1 MPELTPEMEEPLMLA
16 IDGGTPV
23 RTRPFPPRAAFGDR
37 EVELVTQ
44 AIRSQSLFRGPM
56 VKDFEE
62 GFARLYD
69 ATFAAASTSGTAAIH
84 VAIGTIDPEPG
95 DEIITA
101 PITDGGSVVPIVY
114 QNAIPIFAD
123 VDHTYNMDPRDVE
136 RKISPRT
143 RAILLVHLFGNP
155 CDMDAMMEIAGRHSI
170 PIIED
175 CSQAH
180 LTEYKGRLLG
190 TFGDISCFSLQQSK
204 HMTTGDG
211 GITLTNRDDLQRRMR
226 LFRDKGWTTEPGWG
240 RKSYEFLAPNYRM
253 TELQA
258 AVGLAQLEK
267 VARVVQR
274 RHELGSL
281 LTELIRD
288 APGIQPAPVTPGGK
302 HTYWAYSFPVT
313 EGSADEFA
321 AALKAEGIPAGA
333 HYTVEPIYR
342 CMDALAEKKTFG
354 TSGHPFDGCHGT
366 KPIDYPRGLCPRAEA
381 ALDHIVGMTIHEG
394 FTEQD
399 IRDTAAAV
407 CKVAEGLAEKRE
419 SR

>member
-1 MPELTPEMEEPLMLA
+1 MLA

-23 RTRPFPPRAAFGDR
+23 RDRPFPARTPFGDR

-44 AIRSQSLFRGPM
+44 AICSQNLFRGKL
-56 VKDFEE
+56 VQAFEE
-62 GFARLYD
+62 GFGQLYD
-69 ATFAAASTSGTAAIH
+69 AKYAVASTSGTAAIH
-84 VAIGTIDPEPG
+84 VAIGTINPEPG

-101 PITDGGSVVPIVY
+101 PITDGGSVVPIIY

-123 VDHTYNMDPRDVE
+123 VDETYNMDPRDVE
-136 RKISPRT
+136 AKITPRT
-143 RAILLVHLFGNP
+143 RAILLVNLFGNP
-155 CDMDAMMEIAGRHSI
+155 CDMDALVAISRRHGI
-170 PIIED
+170 PLIED

-180 LTEYKGRLLG
+180 LTEYKGRRLG
-190 TFGDISCFSLQQSK
+190 TFGDIACYSLQQSK

-211 GITLTNRDDLQRRMR
+211 GITITNREDLQRRMR

-267 VARVVQR
+267 VAAVVER
-274 RHELGSL
+274 RHALGSL
-281 LTELIRD
+281 LSERIRD
-288 APGIQPAPVTPGGK
+288 LPGIRPAPVTPGGK

-313 EGSADEFA
+313 EGSADDFA

-354 TSGHPFDGCHGT
+354 TSGHPFDGCHGAR
-366 KPIDYPRGLCPRAEA
+366 PVDYPRGLCPRAEA
-381 ALDHIVGMTIHEG
+381 ALEHIVGMTIHEN
-394 FTEQD
+394 FTEED
-399 IRDTAAAV
+399 ILDIATAV
-407 CKVAEGLAEKRE
+407 RKVAEGLAARRR
-419 SR
+419 SA

>member
-1 MPELTPEMEEPLMLA
+1 MLA
-16 IDGGTPV
+16 IEGGTPV
-23 RTRPFPPRAAFGDR
+23 RDRPFPARAPFGDR

-44 AIRSQSLFRGPM
+44 AIRSQNLFRGKM
-56 VKDFEE
+56 VQAFEE
-62 GFARLYD
+62 GFGQLYD
-69 ATFAAASTSGTAAIH
+69 AKYAVASTSGTAAIH
-84 VAIGTIDPEPG
+84 VAIGTINPEPG

-101 PITDGGSVVPIVY
+101 PITDGGSVVPIIY

-123 VDHTYNMDPRDVE
+123 VDETYNMDPRDVE
-136 RKISPRT
+136 AKITPRT

-155 CDMDAMMEIAGRHSI
+155 CDMDAMVAISRRHGI
-170 PIIED
+170 PLIED

-180 LTEYKGRLLG
+180 LTEYKGRRLG
-190 TFGDISCFSLQQSK
+190 TFGDIACYSLQQSK

-211 GITLTNRDDLQRRMR
+211 GITITNREDLQRRMR

-267 VARVVQR
+267 VAAVVER
-274 RHELGSL
+274 RHALGSL
-281 LTELIRD
+281 LSERIRD
-288 APGIQPAPVTPGGK
+288 LPGIRPAPVTPGGK
-302 HTYWAYSFPVT
+302 HTYWAYSFPVM
-313 EGSADEFA
+313 EGSADDFA

-354 TSGHPFDGCHGT
+354 TSGHPFDGCHGAR
-366 KPIDYPRGLCPRAEA
+366 PVDYPRGLCPRAEA
-381 ALDHIVGMTIHEG
+381 ALEHIVGMTIHEN
-394 FTEQD
+394 FSEED
-399 IRDTAAAV
+399 ILDIATAV
-407 CKVAEGLAEKRE
+407 RKVAEGLAAKR
-419 SR
+419 

>member
-1 MPELTPEMEEPLMLA
+1 MLA

-23 RTRPFPPRAAFGDR
+23 RTAPFPPRRPFGDR

-44 AIRSQSLFRGPM
+44 AIRSQNLFRGAM
-56 VKDFEE
+56 VQQFEE
-62 GFARLYD
+62 QFARLYD
-69 ATFAAASTSGTAAIH
+69 AKYSAACTSGTAAIH
-84 VAIGTIDPEPG
+84 VAVGAIDPEPG

-114 QNAIPIFAD
+114 QNAIPVFAD
-123 VDHTYNMDPRDVE
+123 VDDTYNMDPRDVE
-136 RKISPRT
+136 RKITSRT
-143 RAILLVHLFGNP
+143 KAILIVHLFGNP
-155 CDMDAMMEIAGRHSI
+155 CDMDAMVDVARRHNL
-170 PIIED
+170 PLIED

-190 TFGDISCFSLQQSK
+190 TFGDFACFSLQQSK

-211 GITLTNRDDLQRRMR
+211 GITITRRDDLQRRMR

-240 RKSYEFLAPNYRM
+240 RKCYEFLAPNYRM

-267 VARVVQR
+267 VAAVVER
-274 RHELGSL
+274 RHVLGSL
-281 LTELIRD
+281 LSERIRGL
-288 APGIQPAPVTPGGK
+288 PGIRPAPVTPGGK
-302 HTYWAYSFPVT
+302 HTYWAYSFPVI
-313 EGSADEFA
+313 EGSADDFA

-354 TSGHPFDGCHGT
+354 TSGHPFDGCHGAR
-366 KPIDYPRGLCPRAEA
+366 PIDYPRGLCPRAEA
-381 ALDHIVGMTIHEG
+381 ALDHIVGMTLHEN
-394 FTEQD
+394 FTEED
-399 IRDTAAAV
+399 ILDIATAV
-407 CKVAEGLAEKRE
+407 RKVAEGLAAKR
-419 SR
+419 RGT

>member
-1 MPELTPEMEEPLMLA
+1 MLA

-23 RTRPFPPRAAFGDR
+23 RTKPFPSRAPFGDR
-37 EVELVTQ
+37 EVELVTA

-56 VKDFEE
+56 VKQFEE

-69 ATFAAASTSGTAAIH
+69 AQYATASTSGTAAIH
-84 VAIGTIDPEPG
+84 VAIGTINPEPG

-101 PITDGGSVVPIVY
+101 PITDGGSVVPIIY
-114 QNAIPIFAD
+114 QNCIPIFAD

-136 RKISPRT
+136 RKITPRT
-143 RAILLVHLFGNP
+143 RAILLIHLFGNP
-155 CDMDAMMEIAGRHSI
+155 CDMDAMREIANRHGI

-175 CSQAH
+175 CSQSH

-190 TFGDISCFSLQQSK
+190 TFGDIACFSLQQSK

-211 GITLTNRDDLQRRMR
+211 GVTITNRDDLERRMR

-267 VARVVQR
+267 VGAAVQR

-281 LTELIRD
+281 LSDLIRE
-288 APGIQPAPVTPGGK
+288 APGIHPAPVTTGGK

-342 CMDALAEKKTFG
+342 CMDALSKKNTFG
-354 TSGHPFDGCHGT
+354 TSGHPFDGCHGHP
-366 KPIDYPRGLCPRAEA
+366 PIDYPRGLCPRAEA

-394 FTEQD
+394 FTEAD
-399 IRDTAAAV
+399 IRDIATAV
-407 CKVAEGLAEKRE
+407 CKVAAGLERKRQAA
-419 SR
+419 

>member
-1 MPELTPEMEEPLMLA
+1 MLA

-23 RTRPFPPRAAFGDR
+23 RDRPFPARAPFGDR
-37 EVELVTQ
+37 EVELVTR
-44 AIRSQSLFRGPM
+44 AIRSQNLFRGKM
-56 VKDFEE
+56 VQAFEE
-62 GFARLYD
+62 GFGRLYD
-69 ATFAAASTSGTAAIH
+69 ARYAVASTSGTAAIH
-84 VAIGTIDPEPG
+84 VAIGTINPEPG

-101 PITDGGSVVPIVY
+101 PITDGGSVVPIIY

-123 VDHTYNMDPRDVE
+123 VDETYNMDPREVE
-136 RKISPRT
+136 AKITPRT

-155 CDMDAMMEIAGRHSI
+155 CDMDAMVAISRRHGI
-170 PIIED
+170 PLIED

-180 LTEYKGRLLG
+180 LTEYKGRRLG
-190 TFGDISCFSLQQSK
+190 TFGDIACYSLQQSK

-211 GITLTNRDDLQRRMR
+211 GITITNREDLQRRMR

-267 VARVVQR
+267 VAAAVER
-274 RHELGSL
+274 RHALGSL
-281 LTELIRD
+281 LSERIRD
-288 APGIQPAPVTPGGK
+288 LPGIRPAPVTPGGK

-313 EGSADEFA
+313 EGSADDFA

-354 TSGHPFDGCHGT
+354 TSGHPFDGCHGAR
-366 KPIDYPRGLCPRAEA
+366 PIDYPRGLCPRAES
-381 ALDHIVGMTIHEG
+381 ALEHIIGMTIHEN
-394 FTEQD
+394 FTEED
-399 IRDTAAAV
+399 ILDIATAV
-407 CKVAEGLAEKRE
+407 RKVAEGLAAKRGE
-419 SR
+419 C

>member
-1 MPELTPEMEEPLMLA
+1 MLA

-23 RTRPFPPRAAFGDR
+23 RDRPFPARAPFGER

-44 AIRSQSLFRGPM
+44 AIRSQNLFRGKM
-56 VKDFEE
+56 VREFEE
-62 GFARLYD
+62 GFGQLYD
-69 ATFAAASTSGTAAIH
+69 AKYAVASTSGTAAIH
-84 VAIGTIDPEPG
+84 VAIGTINPEPG

-101 PITDGGSVVPIVY
+101 PITDGGSVVPIIY

-123 VDHTYNMDPRDVE
+123 VDETYNMDPREVE
-136 RKISPRT
+136 AKITPRT

-155 CDMDAMMEIAGRHSI
+155 CDMDAMVAISRRHGI
-170 PIIED
+170 PLIED

-180 LTEYKGRLLG
+180 LTEYKGRRLG
-190 TFGDISCFSLQQSK
+190 TFGDIACYSLQQSK

-211 GITLTNRDDLQRRMR
+211 GITITNREDLQRRMR

-267 VARVVQR
+267 VAAAVER
-274 RHELGSL
+274 RHALGSL
-281 LTELIRD
+281 LSDRIRD
-288 APGIQPAPVTPGGK
+288 LPGILPAPVTPGGK

-313 EGSADEFA
+313 EGSADDFA

-354 TSGHPFDGCHGT
+354 TSGHPFDGCHGAR
-366 KPIDYPRGLCPRAEA
+366 PIDYPRGLCPRAEA
-381 ALDHIVGMTIHEG
+381 ALEHIVGMTIHEN
-394 FTEQD
+394 FTEED
-399 IRDTAAAV
+399 ILDIATAV
-407 CKVAEGLAEKRE
+407 RKVAEGLAQKRAE
-419 SR
+419 C

>member
-1 MPELTPEMEEPLMLA
+1 MSMLA

-23 RTRPFPPRAAFGDR
+23 RDRPFPSRAPFGDR

-44 AIRSQSLFRGPM
+44 AIRSQNLFRGPM
-56 VKDFEE
+56 VREFEA

-69 ATFAAASTSGTAAIH
+69 ARYAVASSSGTAAIH

-123 VDHTYNMDPRDVE
+123 VDDTYNMDPRDVE
-136 RKISPRT
+136 AKITPRT
-143 RAILLVHLFGNP
+143 RAILLIHLFGNP
-155 CDMDAMMEIAGRHSI
+155 CDMDAMVAISRRHGI
-170 PIIED
+170 PLIED

-190 TFGDISCFSLQQSK
+190 TFGDIACFSLQQSK
-204 HMTTGDG
+204 HLTTGDG
-211 GITLTNRDDLQRRMR
+211 GVTITNREDLERRMR

-258 AVGLAQLEK
+258 AVGLAQLDK
-267 VARVVQR
+267 VAAVVER
-274 RHELGSL
+274 RHALGSL
-281 LTELIRD
+281 LSERIRD
-288 APGIQPAPVTPGGK
+288 LPGMLPAPVTPGGK

-313 EGSADEFA
+313 EGSADDFA

-354 TSGHPFDGCHGT
+354 TSGHPFDGCHGAR
-366 KPIDYPRGLCPRAEA
+366 PIDYPRGLCPRAEA
-381 ALDHIVGMTIHEG
+381 ALDHIVGMTLHEN
-394 FTEQD
+394 FTEED
-399 IRDTAAAV
+399 ILDIATAV
-407 CKVAEGLAEKRE
+407 RKVAEGLAAKR
-419 SR
+419 RGT

>member
-1 MPELTPEMEEPLMLA
+1 MLA

-23 RTRPFPPRAAFGDR
+23 RTRPFPLRAPFGDR

-69 ATFAAASTSGTAAIH
+69 AKYAVASTSGTAAIH

-136 RKISPRT
+136 RKITPRT

-226 LFRDKGWTTEPGWG
+226 LFRDKGWTTDPGWG

-267 VARVVQR
+267 VASVVQR
-274 RHELGSL
+274 RHERGSL
-281 LTELIRD
+281 LSDLIRD

-313 EGSADEFA
+313 EGSADDFA
-321 AALKAEGIPAGA
+321 RVKAQAPVETIGVFLRGETDRSMLDAYSGGVNDIDAVPPAPVR
-333 HYTVEPIYR
+333 TV
-342 CMDALAEKKTFG
+342 
-354 TSGHPFDGCHGT
+354 
-366 KPIDYPRGLCPRAEA
+366 
-381 ALDHIVGMTIHEG
+381 V
-394 FTEQD
+394 
-399 IRDTAAAV
+399 
-407 CKVAEGLAEKRE
+407 
-419 SR
+419 